1 MAGSTG
7 KSLVQKL
14 GIQPGF
20 CIFTAGAPAPCGDI
34 IGQLPAPVAVVTR
47 LRTALDMAHV
57 LEAEAAAPGSGSKFM
72 IPGDQRIK
80 RPNASRRS

>member
-34 IGQLPAPVAVVTR
+34 IGQLPAPVTVVTR
-47 LRTALDMAHV
+47 LRTMLDMVHV
-57 LEAEAAAPGSGSKFM
+57 LEAAAPGSGSKFM

-80 RPNASRRS
+80 RPNASLRS